1 MAVSTYITRLVVLC
15 NADNGHSLYFLHGV
29 DSGGRKKK
37 EKSQGL
43 ILKKEKRKK
52 KLEKWAL
59 FQKERGGGSL
69 CDPFT
74 LTPFLGS
81 YLLG

>member
-37 EKSQGL
+37 ITRIDFK
-43 ILKKEKRKK
+43 KRKEKKK
-52 KLEKWAL
+52 NLKNGLYSKR
-59 FQKERGGGSL
+59 RGEGGVFVIPSH
-69 CDPFT
+69 
-74 LTPFLGS
+74 
-81 YLLG
+81 